1 MEDTIKLYTDE
12 QLKTLEEVQ
21 FQNNFISEHKDVFF
35 SVCNKILDFLYTEEE
50 VDSKRDKPM
59 YEDISVIKNSSKDFE
74 LIRKKVKN
82 EAPLSQGEIAS
93 LLVASQYVCTDMARL
108 ATQFANASK
117 ELESFI
123 KTLTFQD
130 K

>member
-1 MEDTIKLYTDE
+1 MEDKIKLYTDE

-21 FQNNFISEHKDVFF
+21 FQNKFISDHKDVFF

-59 YEDISVIKNSSKDFE
+59 YEDISVIKDSSKDFE

-82 EAPLSQGEIAS
+82 GAPLSQGEIAA
-93 LLVASQYVCTDMARL
+93 LLVASQYACTDMARL
-108 ATQFANASK
+108 ATQFAAASK
-117 ELESFI
+117 ELEEYI

>member
-21 FQNNFISEHKDVFF
+21 FQNKFISDHKDVFF

-59 YEDISVIKNSSKDFE
+59 YEDISVVKDTSKDFE
-74 LIRKKVKN
+74 LIRKKVQN
-82 EAPLSQGEIAS
+82 DAPLSQGEIAS
-93 LLVASQYVCTDMARL
+93 LLVASQYACTDMARL
-108 ATQFANASK
+108 AAQFTEASK
-117 ELESFI
+117 ELEGYI